1 VVEHNDARFIPEVGT
16 RWFPRWSSLIMYC
29 ISFRNVMS
37 YAEVQEVRSC
47 DAPCCN
53 MRYSPRMDMD
63 LITLL
68 DLCGVDCS
76 AKFD

>member
-1 VVEHNDARFIPEVGT
+1 
-16 RWFPRWSSLIMYC
+16 
-29 ISFRNVMS
+29 MS